1 MYRYYSKMRPV
12 APGTFPRGDVLEI
25 RNFDART
32 YIPALECS
40 AWGYIDYKAPLTEKA
55 AAEYELI
62 AGNITEQAGRPEGKK
77 TMKKTA
83 KTNALE
89 MPRPVG
95 VETPAQMSMSFTDGD
110 FSLTLNLPAAFY
122 DGTFNEWRKRF
133 KLVARYASD
142 AGKALIDAWFT
153 HEIDLCAVTYW
164 GTRDEKAQRREMKA
178 YGKLTQRRALWE
190 SLTPDVIRAAAEQDA
205 EPEAAAVETAPAAEP
220 EAQAEPKAEPKAEQ
234 AARPEGRKPMNANF
248 DFFAGCENEDA
259 ARKRY
264 YQLSKVYHPDTGIGD
279 TATMAVITDQ
289 YSAFM
294 GRSSVVLDIPELPAG
309 VIALP
314 EHCETPAAVDEAAEY
329 VDAIAAIL
337 KLNLPGVEA
346 EICGKWVWVSG
357 LNAEMKEA
365 HAALKAAGYRF
376 SGGKKMWYWVP
387 SSEKGQKKRYRGT
400 ASMGYIRAKY
410 GSRKLS
416 DELSA

>member
-1 MYRYYSKMRPV
+1 
-12 APGTFPRGDVLEI
+12 
-25 RNFDART
+25 
-32 YIPALECS
+32 
-40 AWGYIDYKAPLTEKA
+40 
-55 AAEYELI
+55 
-62 AGNITEQAGRPEGKK
+62 
-77 TMKKTA
+77 
-83 KTNALE
+83 
-89 MPRPVG
+89 
-95 VETPAQMSMSFTDGD
+95 
-110 FSLTLNLPAAFY
+110 
-122 DGTFNEWRKRF
+122 
-133 KLVARYASD
+133 
-142 AGKALIDAWFT
+142 
-153 HEIDLCAVTYW
+153 
-164 GTRDEKAQRREMKA
+164 
-178 YGKLTQRRALWE
+178 
-190 SLTPDVIRAAAEQDA
+190 
-205 EPEAAAVETAPAAEP
+205 
-220 EAQAEPKAEPKAEQ
+220 
-234 AARPEGRKPMNANF
+234 MNANF
-248 DFFAGCENEDA
+248 DFFAGCADEDT

-279 TATMAVITDQ
+279 TETMKVITDQ
-289 YSAFM
+289 YQAFM
-294 GRSSVVLDIPELPAG
+294 GRSSVALDIPELPAG

-357 LNAEMKEA
+357 LNAEMKDA

-400 ASMGYIRAKY
+400 ASMGYIRTKY

>member
-40 AWGYIDYKAPLTEKA
+40 AWGYIDYKAPLTAEKA
-55 AAEYELI
+55 AQYELI
-62 AGNITEQAGRPEGKK
+62 PGFETEEK

-83 KTNALE
+83 KTNAPE
-89 MPRPVG
+89 MPRPIG
-95 VETPAQMSMSFTDGD
+95 LDTPAQMSMSFTDGD

-142 AGKALIDAWFT
+142 AGKTLIDAWFA

-190 SLTPDVIRAAAEQDA
+190 SLTPELDRTAAE
-205 EPEAAAVETAPAAEP
+205 PAAVETQAAESEAAAEP
-220 EAQAEPKAEPKAEQ
+220 EASHDEPKTEQ
-234 AARPEGRKPMNANF
+234 AAKPEGRKPMNANF
-248 DFFAGCENEDA
+248 DFFAGCADEDT

-279 TATMAVITDQ
+279 TETMKVITDQ
-289 YSAFM
+289 YQAFM
-294 GRSSVVLDIPELPAG
+294 GRSSVALDIPELPAG

-346 EICGKWVWVSG
+346 EIVGKWVWLSG
-357 LNAEMKEA
+357 LNAEMKDA

-387 SSEKGQKKRYRGT
+387 SSERGRKKRYRGT

-410 GSRKLS
+410 GTRKL
-416 DELSA
+416 DLDTLSA